1 MFKKTMTALGL
12 ALIVTTPAL
21 ALEGPFPVKEIAAST
36 SFDAMKNPN
45 ALDYYPEIATDIEN
59 AVRARVELADADDHR
74 PLSMD
79 ISVTSLRLNDNPV
92 LTDTG
97 EFNVL
102 EGVVTVYDSRNPEV
116 KVVEPVLLE
125 AMEAEV
131 PYPAYSPDNRDFYTA
146 MVYAFAD
153 RAAEIARNI
162 DDLPAEAEVRN

>member
-1 MFKKTMTALGL
+1 MFKKTMTAMGL

-21 ALEGPFPVKEIAAST
+21 AVEGPFPIKDIAAST
-36 SFDAMKNPN
+36 SFAAMANPN
-45 ALDYYPEIATDIEN
+45 AMQYYPDIANDIEN
-59 AVRARVELADADDHR
+59 AVRARVDLADEDDVR

-79 ISVTSLRLNDNPV
+79 ITVTALRLNDNPV

-97 EFNVL
+97 EFNIL
-102 EGVVTVYDSRNPEV
+102 EGFVTVYDDRNPEV
-116 KVVEPVLLE
+116 KKIEPIILE

-153 RAAEIARNI
+153 RAAAMAADM
-162 DDLPAEAEVRN
+162 DDLPNETEIRN